1 MNLIADIER
10 KKKVPS
16 PVPTPE
22 ELFGMFFKWVDLPH
36 TRGFATIPY
45 INGLT
50 EPLTR
55 LLRRHDMLVTNK
67 PVRTL
72 QEEFPARKF
81 RQEQD
86 DQCNAVH
93 KIPCSTCS
101 LSYIGET
108 GRSFHTR
115 TKEHT
120 KCSNVANHAWSKNH
134 QIDFDNALIID
145 KANYCHLKTL
155 ESWHTAKTV

>member
-10 KKKVPS
+10 KKKVDP
-16 PVPTPE
+16 
-22 ELFGMFFKWVDLPH
+22 PH

-45 INGLT
+45 IKGLT

-55 LLRRHDMLVTNK
+55 LLRRYDMLVTNK

-72 QEEFPARKF
+72 QQEFPARKF
-81 RQEQD
+81 RPEQE

-93 KIPCSTCS
+93 KIPCSTCPW
-101 LSYIGET
+101 SYIGET

-120 KCSNVANHAWSKNH
+120 KCSNAANHAWSKNH